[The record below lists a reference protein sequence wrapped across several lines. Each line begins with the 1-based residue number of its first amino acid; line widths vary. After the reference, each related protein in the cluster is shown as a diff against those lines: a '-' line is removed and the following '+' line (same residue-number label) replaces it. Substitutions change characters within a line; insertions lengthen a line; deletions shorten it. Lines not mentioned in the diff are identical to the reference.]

1 MVETRPMLQQPS
13 NLTTILPIP
22 ISTIIAYTHPIPS
35 GFARMLSELTN
46 INVVFACSRG
56 SVAAAGIR
64 QFAPDVA
71 LLDIEIVDLNLP
83 DILSSIAA
91 DGLKTK
97 VVCLTAST
105 SGRDLTGAIAMGA
118 NGILFKDAEP
128 DKIVECVR
136 DVFHGKGWF
145 PAARDAPSERKMERR
160 RHDKHPIRALSERE
174 RQIAFLVCDG
184 FSNKQ
189 LGVHLNIT
197 EGTIKAH
204 LHNIYRKLGVR
215 NRAALSA
222 LAMTTRGAS
231 TRRASDRRSLT

>member
-1 MVETRPMLQQPS
+1 MLQESS
-13 NLTTILPIP
+13 NLKTILPIP

-35 GFARMLSELTN
+35 GFARILGELTN
-46 INVVFACSRG
+46 INVVLACSSG
-56 SVAAAGIR
+56 KVAAAGIQ

-71 LLDIEIVDLNLP
+71 LLDTEIVDLNLP

-97 VVCLTAST
+97 VVCLSASV
-105 SGRDLTGAIAMGA
+105 GRDLTGAIAMGA
-118 NGILFKDAEP
+118 KGILFKDAEP
-128 DKIVECVR
+128 DKIVDCVR
-136 DVFHGKGWF
+136 NVFHGKGWF
-145 PAARDAPSERKMERR
+145 PAAPDAPSARKMERR
-160 RHDKHPIRALSERE
+160 RNDKHPIRALSERE

-189 LGVHLNIT
+189 LGVHLNLT

-204 LHNIYRKLGVR
+204 LHNIYRKLDVR

-222 LAMTTRGAS
+222 LAMTTRGALS
-231 TRRASDRRSLT
+231 RRGK

>member
-1 MVETRPMLQQPS
+1 MLQQS
-13 NLTTILPIP
+13 LNLRTILPIP

-35 GFARMLSELTN
+35 GFARMLGELKN
-46 INVVFACSRG
+46 INVLLACSSG
-56 SVAAAGIR
+56 KVAAAFIQ

-71 LLDIEIVDLNLP
+71 LLDIGIVDLNLP
-83 DILSSIAA
+83 DILSSIAV
-91 DGLKTK
+91 DGGKTK
-97 VVCLTAST
+97 VVCLTASA
-105 SGRDLTGAIAMGA
+105 SGHDLTRAIAMGA
-118 NGILFKDAEP
+118 KGILFKDAEP
-128 DKIVECVR
+128 DKIVDCVR
-136 DVFHGKGWF
+136 DVFHGKDWF
-145 PAARDAPSERKMERR
+145 PAALPDAPSERKMERR

-222 LAMTTRGAS
+222 LAMTTRGALS
-231 TRRASDRRSLT
+231 RRGK

>member
-1 MVETRPMLQQPS
+1 MLQQSS
-13 NLTTILPIP
+13 NLRTILPIP
-22 ISTIIAYTHPIPS
+22 ISTIIAYTHPIPN
-35 GFARMLSELTN
+35 GFARILGELTN
-46 INVVFACSRG
+46 INVVLACSSGR
-56 SVAAAGIR
+56 VAAAGIQ

-83 DILSSIAA
+83 NILSSIAA

-97 VVCLTAST
+97 VVCLTASA
-105 SGRDLTGAIAMGA
+105 SGRDLAGAITLGVK
-118 NGILFKDAEP
+118 GILFKDAEP
-128 DKIVECVR
+128 DKIVDCVR
-136 DVFHGKGWF
+136 DVFHGKNWF
-145 PAARDAPSERKMERR
+145 PAAPDESSERKMERR

-204 LHNIYRKLGVR
+204 LHNIYRKLDVR

-222 LAMTTRGAS
+222 LAMTTRGALS
-231 TRRASDRRSLT
+231 RRGKLI

>member
-1 MVETRPMLQQPS
+1 MVKQSS
-13 NLTTILPIP
+13 NLRTILPIP

-35 GFARMLSELTN
+35 GFARMLDELTN
-46 INVVFACSRG
+46 INVVLACSTGR
-56 SVAAAGIR
+56 VAAAGIR

-71 LLDIEIVDLNLP
+71 LLDIEIIDLNLP

-97 VVCLTAST
+97 VVCLTASA
-105 SGRDLTGAIAMGA
+105 SSRDLTGAIAMGA
-118 NGILFKDAEP
+118 KGILFKDAEP
-128 DKIVECVR
+128 DKIVDCVC
-136 DVFHGKGWF
+136 DVFHGKDWF
-145 PAARDAPSERKMERR
+145 PAALPDGPSERKMERR
-160 RHDKHPIRALSERE
+160 QHDKHPIRALSERE

-189 LGVHLNIT
+189 LGVYLDIT

-222 LAMTTRGAS
+222 LAMTTRGALARWPARVS
-231 TRRASDRRSLT
+231 RPTSVRP

>member
-1 MVETRPMLQQPS
+1 MLQQSS
-13 NLTTILPIP
+13 NLRTILPIP
-22 ISTIIAYTHPIPS
+22 ISTIIAYTHPIPN
-35 GFARMLSELTN
+35 GFARILGELTN
-46 INVVFACSRG
+46 INVVLACSSGR
-56 SVAAAGIR
+56 VAAAGIQ

-83 DILSSIAA
+83 NILSSIAT

-97 VVCLTAST
+97 VVCLTASA
-105 SGRDLTGAIAMGA
+105 SGRDLTRVIGMGA
-118 NGILFKDAEP
+118 KGILFKDAET
-128 DKIVECVR
+128 DKIVDCVR
-136 DVFHGKGWF
+136 DVFHGKGWL
-145 PAARDAPSERKMERR
+145 DAPSERKMERR

-204 LHNIYRKLGVR
+204 LHNIYRKLDVR

-222 LAMTTRGAS
+222 LAMTTRGALS
-231 TRRASDRRSLT
+231 RRGKLI